1 MNFDSGLPIYMQI
14 VEIIKARIVTGTLER
29 GEKLPSVRDMA
40 TELKVNPNTIQ
51 RSYGEL
57 EREHIVFTQRGMGT
71 FVTEDESVL
80 KSLKATMAREKM
92 ISFMVDM
99 EQLGYTRD
107 ELPGIL
113 EEMIVEGK

>member
-1 MNFDSGLPIYMQI
+1 
-14 VEIIKARIVTGTLER
+14 
-29 GEKLPSVRDMA
+29 
-40 TELKVNPNTIQ
+40 
-51 RSYGEL
+51 
-57 EREHIVFTQRGMGT
+57 MGT

-99 EQLGYTRD
+99 EQLGYSRD